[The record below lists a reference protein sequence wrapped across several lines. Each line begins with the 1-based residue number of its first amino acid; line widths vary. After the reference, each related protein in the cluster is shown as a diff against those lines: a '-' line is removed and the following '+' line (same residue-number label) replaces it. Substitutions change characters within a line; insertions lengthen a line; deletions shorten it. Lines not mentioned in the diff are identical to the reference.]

1 MPQLDP
7 DVFLPQL
14 VWLTITFVVLY
25 LLMVRTALPR
35 IAEVLEARRERI
47 THDLDAAA
55 SLKAEADRALAEY
68 EASIAEA
75 RASAQGMLA
84 QAAEEH
90 ARRASEQQAALDERL
105 AARLR
110 EAEARLAEAK
120 TAALGHI
127 EEVAADVARTAT
139 ARLIGVEPGDE
150 AVAAALAAAKG
161 EA

>member
-7 DVFLPQL
+7 GVFLPQL
-14 VWLTITFVVLY
+14 VWLAITFGVLY
-25 LLMVRTALPR
+25 VLMVRTALPR

-55 SLKAEADRALAEY
+55 SLKAEADQALAEY

-127 EEVAADVARTAT
+127 EEIAADVARTAT